1 MPHTRTTTGLS
12 AAPLLK
18 WLSYPLLVLCLLA
31 AGLSSAADSDTRV
44 IIVKL
49 GDYRFIPDKIRLTT
63 GQPVI
68 LRLENTDLITPH
80 NFSLDDP
87 NDGLDT
93 NVDVPAGDTVDVPL
107 LPLFAGTH
115 TFYCRN
121 KLLFMD
127 SHREKGM
134 EGTLVVSP

>member
-1 MPHTRTTTGLS
+1 MRHTYATRPTT
-12 AAPLLK
+12 AARLK
-18 WLSYPLLVLCLLA
+18 WLHIPLLILCLFSTDL
-31 AGLSSAADSDTRV
+31 LYADASDVRV
-44 IIVKL
+44 IDVQL
-49 GDYRFIPDKIRLTT
+49 GDYRFKPDKIQLVT

-68 LRLENTDLITPH
+68 LRLTNTDLITPH

-87 NDGLDT
+87 SDGLDV
-93 NVDVPAGDTVDVPL
+93 NVDVSAGDTVDVKL
-107 LPLFAGTH
+107 LPLFAGSH

-134 EGTLVVSP
+134 AGTLIVAP

>member
-1 MPHTRTTTGLS
+1 MPHTFINRPYATAPLKLLRLPLMMLCLFSTGLS
-12 AAPLLK
+12 
-18 WLSYPLLVLCLLA
+18 Y
-31 AGLSSAADSDTRV
+31 AADSDVRV
-44 IIVKL
+44 INVQL
-49 GDYRFIPDKIRLTT
+49 GDYRFKPDKILLAT

-68 LRLENTDLITPH
+68 LRLTNTDLITPH

-87 NDGLDT
+87 SDGLDV
-93 NVDVPAGDTVDVPL
+93 NVDVSAGDTVDVKL
-107 LPLFAGTH
+107 LPLFAGSH

-134 EGTLVVSP
+134 EGTLTVAP